1 MNKENYKDFAL
12 FDYIQEPSS
21 NDEFK
26 LGDVVI
32 GTDDE
37 TLNEIGVIIQCHGNN
52 EYRTDMFGNCC
63 YSKNPTYSNIKK
75 ATITNVLMNRASLLD

>member
-12 FDYIQEPSS
+12 FDYIQEPTS

-63 YSKNPTYSNIKK
+63 YSKNPKYSNIER
-75 ATITNVLMNRASLLD
+75 ASITNVLMNRPSLFD